1 MGSLGRQGRVGDG
14 MLACCSADGSLARHA
29 AVPRVA
35 QPAWRAWAMGHD
47 PSGSGVDGLA
57 YARRHVPCCA
67 NRPAS
72 DGLGEALLQWEPG
85 LGGGEGGHSRWA
97 NRAAGMAAAAV
108 VAIDNVQQQQQQQ
121 QRPASSQPASNA
133 AAQRCSS
140 RHGGWDAA
148 SPSAGRPDS
157 APSSC
162 LCACGQPGPVAHSSL
177 PLSVCTVCGGAQVVV
192 VVVALQGGGWW
203 LTTASGAVQELL
215 LLLLHCSSSRL
226 EPSI

>member
-85 LGGGEGGHSRWA
+85 LGGEGREATAGGQIEQRAWRRRRWWPSIMCSSSSSSGQPA
-97 NRAAGMAAAAV
+97 ASQPAMQRRSGAAADTAAGMPRPPAPEGPTARRPRV
-108 VAIDNVQQQQQQQ
+108 CVRVA
-121 QRPASSQPASNA
+121 SQ
-133 AAQRCSS
+133 AQLHTPHC
-140 RHGGWDAA
+140 H
-148 SPSAGRPDS
+148 
-157 APSSC
+157 
-162 LCACGQPGPVAHSSL
+162 
-177 PLSVCTVCGGAQVVV
+177 SVCALCVVV
-192 VVVALQGGGWW
+192 PRWWWWWWWWPSRAVGGG
-203 LTTASGAVQELL
+203 LLRRQALSRSCCCCCSTAPVVD
-215 LLLLHCSSSRL
+215 
-226 EPSI
+226 

>member
-67 NRPAS
+67 NRPAR

-85 LGGGEGGHSRWA
+85 LGGGEGRGGEGREATAGGQIEQRAWRRWWPSI
-97 NRAAGMAAAAV
+97 MC
-108 VAIDNVQQQQQQQ
+108 
-121 QRPASSQPASNA
+121 SSQPAASQQCSGA
-133 AAQRCSS
+133 AVQQQTRRLGCRVPQRRKARQRAVLVFVCVWPA
-140 RHGGWDAA
+140 R
-148 SPSAGRPDS
+148 PSCTLLTATQCVHRVWW
-157 APSSC
+157 C
-162 LCACGQPGPVAHSSL
+162 PG
-177 PLSVCTVCGGAQVVV
+177 GGAQVVV
-192 VVVALQGGGWW
+192 ALVVASHPLQASQSAALPIIPRW
-203 LTTASGAVQELL
+203 LQ
-215 LLLLHCSSSRL
+215 
-226 EPSI
+226 